1 MPAVTTSILCI
12 GRSVAYAEE
21 LKIGIQG
28 AGGGLPLETVVDG
41 AQKEGTSASLPLH
54 YNNERVRSMSRV
66 KSRTRN
72 LANRA
77 RENMSKRDG

>member
-1 MPAVTTSILCI
+1 MYRAQCGVC
-12 GRSVAYAEE
+12 GRAEE

-28 AGGGLPLETVVDG
+28 AGGGMLETVVEG

-54 YNNERVRSMSRV
+54 YNNERVRSMSCRIV
-66 KSRTRN
+66 KSRIKN
-72 LANRA
+72 LAT